1 MKGRKML
8 NHKRRHLVFIAAF
21 IGIIILGF
29 CASAYRFYSF
39 NRVIALESEENSG
52 KELHYSYDNDKLTLR
67 LPDGASESDAVWYC
81 LDSSGETKKIEQGA
95 YEGCAAF
102 LAVMPEGRIQRNGR
116 EYTLYEAAKAVTDSG
131 SGHYADENVFSMKE
145 VPFEAVMNAKELTRQ
160 EDMTLWLNGE
170 RLADTEVVLSTV
182 KGERTVSTDK
192 NGTVTFASLDE
203 LRSGITVTYSTDSA
217 EYRFSLIAQH
227 SEYTK
232 AGFLD
237 AVKPV
242 LYTLLIS
249 VIIIAAVIII
259 RRRLSDSDEGYCFD
273 AVLTLNRRKDGFW
286 RIRETVQ
293 ILFFILIFYGAYIFG
308 FKISNIDIPVYACGW
323 NTNQFVQCGSCY
335 YISHASFWLS
345 DYDNTIEMFRGF
357 REQMSWSI
365 KELILWG
372 AGWVLSMLLIFVL
385 FGRLLCGFLCPFGF
399 VQDKLSDLRQ
409 ALHIKEIKCS
419 EKGYKLLRVIQAE
432 MFIIFVG
439 IGFFG
444 IDYCHFCPAAVTT
457 SPAFAGFRINVY
469 VSVLTAAAAVAGSFF
484 KDRFFCNICP
494 MGFVIGLFHRICP
507 VKIRKSGT
515 DCTECGGCYD
525 ACPVGIKSVYTEHEK
540 EDLTCN
546 QCLMCGKC
554 INQCPR
560 GGALRITVFGKT
572 VYRSSAER
580 FLKRQ
585 SGKKRKEK

>member
-1 MKGRKML
+1 MKGRMMI
-8 NHKRRHLVFIAAF
+8 NHKRRHFIFIAAV

-39 NRVIALESEENSG
+39 NRVITLNSEKTRG
-52 KELHYSYDNDKLTLR
+52 QKLYYSYDYDELTLKF
-67 LPDGASESDAVWYC
+67 PDTVSETDAIWYF
-81 LDSSGETKKIEQGA
+81 LDDSGEKSKVEEGA

-102 LAVMPEGRIQRNGR
+102 LAVLPERKILRDGR
-116 EYTLYEAAKAVTDSG
+116 EIALYEAAKAVTDNG
-131 SGHYADENVFSMKE
+131 SGHYADENAYSMEE
-145 VPFEAVMNAKELTRQ
+145 VPFEVVLNAKELTRQ
-160 EDMTLWLNGE
+160 EDITIWMNGE
-170 RLADTEVVLSTV
+170 RLTDTEVNLSSV
-182 KGERTVSTDK
+182 NGECNVSTDK
-192 NGTVTFASLDE
+192 NGTITFDSLEE
-203 LRSGITVTYSTDSA
+203 LRSGITVIYMTDNA
-217 EYRFSLIAQH
+217 EYHFSLIVQH
-227 SEYTK
+227 SEYTA
-232 AGFLD
+232 AGILD

-249 VIIIAAVIII
+249 FICIIAVVII
-259 RRRLSDSDEGYCFD
+259 RKKLYSEDEVYCYD
-273 AVLTLNRRKDGFW
+273 ALLTLNRRKDRFW
-286 RIRETVQ
+286 RIREAVQ

-345 DYDNTIEMFRGF
+345 DYDNTIEMFNGF
-357 REQMSWSI
+357 REQMSWSM
-365 KELILWG
+365 KEFILWG
-372 AGWVLSMLLIFVL
+372 AGWMLSMLLIFVL
-385 FGRLLCGFLCPFGF
+385 FGRVLCGFLCPFGF
-399 VQDKLSDLRQ
+399 VQDKLTDLRQ
-409 ALHIKEIKCS
+409 VLHIKEIKCS
-419 EKGYKLLRVIQAE
+419 EKGYKLLRIIQAE
-432 MFIIFVG
+432 MFIVFVG

-444 IDYCHFCPAAVTT
+444 VDYCHFCPAAVTT

-469 VSVLTAAAAVAGSFF
+469 LSVFTAAIAVAGSFF

-494 MGFVIGLFHRICP
+494 MGFVIGLFYRICP

-540 EDLTCN
+540 KDLTCS

-554 INQCPR
+554 VNQCPR
-560 GGALRITVFGKT
+560 EGALQITVFGKT

-585 SGKKRKEK
+585 CGKKRK